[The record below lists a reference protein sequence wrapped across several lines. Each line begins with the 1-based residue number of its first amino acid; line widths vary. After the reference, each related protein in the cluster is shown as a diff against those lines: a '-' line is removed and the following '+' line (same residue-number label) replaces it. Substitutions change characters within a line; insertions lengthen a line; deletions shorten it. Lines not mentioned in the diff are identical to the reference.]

1 LHNKTG
7 NEYSFAP
14 ADLPKSAHEKIS
26 QHRATIAHFYSAEE
40 F

>member
-1 LHNKTG
+1 MSIFSSGRFT
-7 NEYSFAP
+7 E
-14 ADLPKSAHEKIS
+14 DLHEKIS